1 MRFDEE
7 NISELQAN
15 GEVEETA
22 TLKMEVVSKDKRCM
36 KTRLREKPLVDYSP
50 PEFTKTIPQRLFTPD
65 DVIQIQITNTF
76 TKSHCI
82 QLKPIDLPLSLSG
95 AYIHYVQIGNSS
107 QLKVAVELRQSEKLL
122 KEVEEQ
128 LATQYL
134 EQGYK
139 GEKKEVAALSA
150 EAEKKRREEV
160 VAAVDKEHNESV
172 AFLKDAGVGLP
183 EKVNRIKKLLHQRRQ
198 ENKERQSKA
207 NRLKAEAE
215 KLFAHK
221 AKAEAF
227 KSPPKAKPKPPKEEN
242 LFAELSAGPLGG
254 ATSGSASAKKDKA
267 PSLCRCGAFDPEYK
281 GYCGDCV
288 KKLKSKF
295 DYLIE
300 KFNKLKAEYDEYNQ
314 ADLSKADEK
323 LKILKN
329 KMAQYG
335 AVDVSMIDVM
345 SKHEKL
351 INSEENRAFAEFKVS
366 VTSLR

>member
-1 MRFDEE
+1 MYD
-7 NISELQAN
+7 N
-15 GEVEETA
+15 
-22 TLKMEVVSKDKRCM
+22 
-36 KTRLREKPLVDYSP
+36 
-50 PEFTKTIPQRLFTPD
+50 
-65 DVIQIQITNTF
+65 
-76 TKSHCI
+76 
-82 QLKPIDLPLSLSG
+82 
-95 AYIHYVQIGNSS
+95 
-107 QLKVAVELRQSEKLL
+107 
-122 KEVEEQ
+122 
-128 LATQYL
+128 
-134 EQGYK
+134 
-139 GEKKEVAALSA
+139 
-150 EAEKKRREEV
+150 
-160 VAAVDKEHNESV
+160 
-172 AFLKDAGVGLP
+172 
-183 EKVNRIKKLLHQRRQ
+183 VNRIKQLLHQRRQ

-254 ATSGSASAKKDKA
+254 ATSGSAGAKKSKA
-267 PSLCRCGAFDPEYK
+267 PNLCRCGAFDPEYK

-335 AVDVSMIDVM
+335 AIDANMIDIM